1 MNHKYSNTLKKKL
14 VSIILILLLISPSIV
29 SNAYSFTNDYSG
41 ITKEY
46 GYKSNKYFNT
56 DFSNYFNNYD
66 YETKDYF
73 KNWKQNT
80 TEDIFI
86 NENTEEETS
95 SRTENTKIQEDEYQE
110 VMTDKNNTTE
120 ISKYNIEEV
129 IEFLS
134 EIDIYTEIMNSD
146 VNVDIAK
153 EDIVNKITELK
164 EEYEGNVM
172 ILSMSDKMLEGIES
186 LKNVDT
192 ETLVNT
198 ISSYLEEIMSN
209 FENVDWGNVNF
220 DEINFGNI
228 DFGDINFDNIN
239 FGNMDFGDISFD
251 DIDFGNIDFSGIFGS
266 SSGDFTPDIVVNDMM
281 AETAGRLSGNEYR
294 VKLSGNI
301 YFSNPDENG
310 NPTSNK
316 WVVLVHGFLMSGE
329 SITNTLGQMYLDQ
342 GFNILAPDMRGFGD
356 SEGSVALGYLE
367 SLDMWDWITYINENY
382 SENCNEIIVHGLS
395 LGGATTVFLSGLEVD
410 GITLKD
416 KNVIGLV
423 EDCGYSSMSEIV
435 AASTSTS
442 DPKSYIMDSLDVGLT
457 EENFDELENG
467 LNSIAKCSLP
477 LLIIHGT
484 DDTTVPYENSDRI
497 YDAAIENE
505 KIPYV
510 QRYSAEGQ
518 GHAFIFMGTNYD
530 EYKGHVELF
539 VNKAEEIA
547 SRNEN
552 TNNEIVI
559 VNSEPTQENIAV
571 EEQNSS
577 NENNSENI
585 TKNYFNTETS
595 QENFVLFPSF
605 NTFSNYINIF
615 KNWF

>member
-251 DIDFGNIDFSGIFGS
+251 DIDFGNIDFSGIFES

-301 YFSNPDENG
+301 YFSNLDENG

-435 AASTSTS
+435 VASASTS